1 MLSPELVRTRRRG
14 GELTLVALSGKQHE
28 RAAELGE
35 ALIAITRQHVGRA
48 REELD
53 RALRSIPVTAAEKK
67 LLAGLAKLVEDAC
80 EFSSPAPVD
89 ARALRSRVFS
99 EANALRARL
108 EPGERFDRARVLGK
122 VADELG
128 LSEDGIEAAL
138 YADLRGSHV
147 LLAVNAMT
155 AAELVA
161 RYERAGRQAVLL
173 RAVKVRADI
182 RCGSPAEYRALFH
195 KLKFRRLLYE
205 LHPLAEGGYRLHID
219 GPFSVFEAV
228 TKYGLQ
234 LALMLPALETC
245 EKLSL
250 NAEIL
255 WGKQRQPLQYRL
267 ELAPGRRAGKAEP
280 AAPPDEIAR
289 LIEGIAAASSEW
301 QVRQSRAILDLPGVG
316 LCVPDL
322 EFEHGQTGE
331 VLFLEVLGYWS
342 RDAVWRRVEL
352 VEQGLSERILFA
364 VSSRLR
370 VSEAVLNDS
379 EMGALYVYK
388 SSMNPRAILA
398 RLEQLRARPGK

>member
-1 MLSPELVRTRRRG
+1 MRT
-14 GELTLVALSGKQHE
+14 
-28 RAAELGE
+28 
-35 ALIAITRQHVGRA
+35 
-48 REELD
+48 
-53 RALRSIPVTAAEKK
+53 
-67 LLAGLAKLVEDAC
+67 
-80 EFSSPAPVD
+80 
-89 ARALRSRVFS
+89 
-99 EANALRARL
+99 
-108 EPGERFDRARVLGK
+108 RVLGK
-122 VADELG
+122 LASELG

-147 LLAVNAMT
+147 LLAMKALT

-234 LALMLPALETC
+234 LALMLPALESC

-250 NAEIL
+250 NAQIL

-267 ELAPGRRAGKAEP
+267 ELAPGHRSGKPEH
-280 AAPPDEIAR
+280 AAPPDEIGR
-289 LIEGIAAASSEW
+289 LIEGLAAVSSEW
-301 QVRQSRAILDLPGVG
+301 QVRQSPAILDLPGVG

-322 EFEHGQTGE
+322 EFEHRQTGE

-370 VSEAVLNDS
+370 VSEAVLDDS

-398 RLEQLRARPGK
+398 RLEQLRNRPGK

>member
-14 GELTLVALSGKQHE
+14 GELTLVALSGKQRQ
-28 RAAELGE
+28 RAQELGE
-35 ALIAITRQHVGRA
+35 ALIAVTRQHVGRS
-48 REELD
+48 REELERSL
-53 RALRSIPVTAAEKK
+53 RAIPVTASEKK

-80 EFSSPAPVD
+80 EFSSPAGVD
-89 ARALRSRVFS
+89 ARALRSRVFA
-99 EANALRARL
+99 EASALRSRL
-108 EPGERFDRARVLGK
+108 EPGQAFDRQVVLGK
-122 VADELG
+122 LSEELG
-128 LSEDGIEAAL
+128 LSAGDIEAAL
-138 YADLRGSHV
+138 FADLRGSH
-147 LLAVNAMT
+147 LLLGMKPLD

-182 RCGSPAEYRALFH
+182 RCSSPAEYRALFH

-205 LHPLAEGGYRLHID
+205 LHPLSPDGYRVEID

-234 LALMLPALETC
+234 LALMLPALEAC
-245 EKLSL
+245 QKLSL
-250 NAEIL
+250 NAQVL
-255 WGKQRQPLQYRL
+255 WGKQREPLAYRFEL
-267 ELAPGRRAGKAEP
+267 EAERRPGRGERP
-280 AAPPDEIAR
+280 ALPDEVAR
-289 LIEGIAAASSEW
+289 LVEGLSALESPWS
-301 QVRQSRAILDLPGVG
+301 VRESRAILDLPGVG

-322 EFEHGQTGE
+322 EFEHADTGE

-352 VEQGLSERILFA
+352 VERGLSERILFA

-370 VSEAVLNDS
+370 VSEAVLDES

-388 SSMNPRAILA
+388 SSMNPRAVLT
-398 RLEQLRARPGK
+398 RLEQLRRRPGK